1 MWLPWEYAVTIGV
14 GLALAGVLTRRSS
27 ARPVRLARPFL
38 WESVTILFLYAL
50 WQWGGRFNLMDGR
63 DAVKRGQQILDL
75 QDTLRLPS
83 ELSLQKL
90 VLPHEWLVQFSN
102 IYYAAA
108 HVPAVIIVLI
118 WLFAFHR
125 RHYYPVR
132 NVLAIT
138 TAVSLFTHLVPVA
151 PPRLIPGSGFV
162 DTALLYNQ
170 SVYGPAGTG
179 VSDQFAA
186 LPSVHV
192 LWAVLVGVGAVWAS
206 RSRWRWLVVLH
217 PLLTLFVVADTA
229 NHYWLDGVAA
239 VILIPPAWWLQDRV
253 ARRWQAWHAAHPH
266 PLHPHTAAVE
276 AGSEPADALDRA

>member
-14 GLALAGVLTRRSS
+14 GLTLAGVLTRRSS

-192 LWAVLVGVGAVWAS
+192 LWAVLVGLGAVWAS

-239 VILIPPAWWLQDRV
+239 VILIPPAWWLQDRI

-266 PLHPHTAAVE
+266 PLHPHATAADV
-276 AGSEPADALDRA
+276 GSEPADALDRA

>member
-14 GLALAGVLTRRSS
+14 GLTLAGVLTRRSS
-27 ARPVRLARPFL
+27 ARAVRLARPFL

-75 QDTLRLPS
+75 QDTLRFPS
-83 ELSLQKL
+83 ELGLQKL

-102 IYYAAA
+102 IYYAVA
-108 HVPAVIIVLI
+108 HVPAIIIVLI

-192 LWAVLVGVGAVWAS
+192 LWAVLVGIGAVWAS

-217 PLLTLFVVADTA
+217 PLVTLFVVADTA

-253 ARRWQAWHAAHPH
+253 ARRWHAWHAAHPH
-266 PLHPHTAAVE
+266 PLHPHAD
-276 AGSEPADALDRA
+276 AGAEPADALDRA

>member
-108 HVPAVIIVLI
+108 HVPTAIIVLI